1 MLQAIRYCYSFVS
14 DPHPKVQV
22 ILGGVLRSR
31 HSGQEL
37 VVATTH
43 LKAKFGELRAS
54 FRHEQSKDILK
65 WLEAIRGGRPIILAG
80 DLNGLPSE
88 SFYSTLT
95 SDRDVP
101 LVSSYAVTEEDR
113 VDYTTWKVRDTGEQ
127 KHILDY
133 ILHTPGQLETLRTL
147 SVPDEAAVGKDRLP
161 SLRFSSDHM
170 SLVADISLI
179 SYVN

>member
-1 MLQAIRYCYSFVS
+1 MIKFE
-14 DPHPKVQV
+14 V
-22 ILGGVLRSR
+22 ILGGILRSR

-43 LKAKFGELRAS
+43 LKAKFGDLRAS

-88 SFYSTLT
+88 NFFSTLT

-101 LVSSYAVTEEDR
+101 LVSSYGVKEEDGEDR
-113 VDYTTWKVRDTGEQ
+113 EVMDYTTWKVRDSGEQ

-147 SVPDEAAVGKDRLP
+147 NVPDEAAVGEARLP
-161 SLRFSSDHM
+161 SQRFSSDHM

-179 SYVN
+179 SYIN

>member
-1 MLQAIRYCYSFVS
+1 M
-14 DPHPKVQV
+14 
-22 ILGGVLRSR
+22 
-31 HSGQEL
+31 
-37 VVATTH
+37 VATTH
-43 LKAKFGELRAS
+43 LKAKFGDLRAS

-88 SFYSTLT
+88 SFFSTLT

-101 LVSSYAVTEEDR
+101 LVSSYGVREEEDM
-113 VDYTTWKVRDTGEQ
+113 VMDYTTWKVRETGEQ

-147 SVPDEAAVGKDRLP
+147 NVPDEATVGEDRLP

-179 SYVN
+179 SYIN

>member
-1 MLQAIRYCYSFVS
+1 M
-14 DPHPKVQV
+14 
-22 ILGGVLRSR
+22 
-31 HSGQEL
+31 
-37 VVATTH
+37 VATTH
-43 LKAKFGELRAS
+43 LKAKFGDLRAS

-88 SFYSTLT
+88 SFFSTLT

-101 LVSSYAVTEEDR
+101 LVSSYGVREEEDM
-113 VDYTTWKVRDTGEQ
+113 VMDYTTWKVRETGEQ

-147 SVPDEAAVGKDRLP
+147 NVPDEAAVGEDRLP
-161 SLRFSSDHM
+161 SPRFSSDHM
-170 SLVADISLI
+170 SLVADICLI
-179 SYVN
+179 SYINWRLDNGNNGATVGRLHLI

>member
-1 MLQAIRYCYSFVS
+1 MSSC
-14 DPHPKVQV
+14 QV

-31 HSGQEL
+31 QSGQEL

-65 WLEAIRGGRPIILAG
+65 WLDVIRGGRPIILAG

-88 SFYSTLT
+88 SFYSNLT

-101 LVSSYAVTEEDR
+101 LVPSYKVEKDCCEDGAVL
-113 VDYTTWKVRDTGEQ
+113 DYTTWKIRDTGEQ
-127 KHILDY
+127 KHVLDY

-147 SVPDEAAVGKDRLP
+147 NVPDGADLSETRLP
-161 SLRFSSDHM
+161 SMRFSSDHM
-170 SLVADISLI
+170 SLVADICLI
-179 SYVN
+179 NYAN

>member
-1 MLQAIRYCYSFVS
+1 M
-14 DPHPKVQV
+14 
-22 ILGGVLRSR
+22 
-31 HSGQEL
+31 
-37 VVATTH
+37 VATTH
-43 LKAKFGELRAS
+43 LKAKFGDLRAS

-88 SFYSTLT
+88 SFFSTLT

-101 LVSSYAVTEEDR
+101 LVSSYGVREEEDM
-113 VDYTTWKVRDTGEQ
+113 VMDYTTWKVRETGEQ

-147 SVPDEAAVGKDRLP
+147 DVPDEAAVGEDRLP

-170 SLVADISLI
+170 SLVADICLI
-179 SYVN
+179 SYIN

>member
-1 MLQAIRYCYSFVS
+1 MI
-14 DPHPKVQV
+14 KV

-37 VVATTH
+37 VVASTH
-43 LKAKFGELRAS
+43 LKAKFGDLRAS

-88 SFYSTLT
+88 SFFSTLT
-95 SDRDVP
+95 SDQDVP
-101 LVSSYAVTEEDR
+101 LVSSYGVGEEEDTSDINK
-113 VDYTTWKVRDTGEQ
+113 VDYTTWKIRDSGEQ

-133 ILHTPGQLETLRTL
+133 ILHTPGQLQTLRTL
-147 SVPDEAAVGKDRLP
+147 NVPDEATVGEDRLP

-179 SYVN
+179 SYIN